1 VVVGGGGGG
10 GGGGGTGGAVGAG
23 GRGGGGSF
31 AIVLLNST
39 EIEIRANAV
48 SSGRGGRGGTGGAGG
63 TAGAGG
69 PGGDGG
75 SQGGTDLDFGGEIAE
90 VFGFSLD
97 LPDAA
102 IQTGGN
108 GGAGGNGGKGG
119 NGGAGGGGGGGP
131 SICIVED
138 RASSSLRSANTFVL
152 GAPGTG
158 GASRGIAESVE
169 GNPGA
174 DGAGAEFAKL
184 AGPSAVNLFLQLVV
198 PEKH

>member
-1 VVVGGGGGG
+1 MWGSSEESAALCTVLAAGGPAEKTSHAVGLGGG
-10 GGGGGTGGAVGAG
+10 
-23 GRGGGGSF
+23 GGGGSF

-63 TAGAGG
+63 YGG
-69 PGGDGG
+69 K
-75 SQGGTDLDFGGEIAE
+75 
-90 VFGFSLD
+90 
-97 LPDAA
+97 
-102 IQTGGN
+102 GGN
-108 GGAGGNGGKGG
+108 GG

-131 SICIVED
+131 SIGIVED
-138 RASSSLRSANTFVL
+138 RASSSVRSANTFVL

-174 DGAGAEFAKL
+174 NGAGAEFAKL
-184 AGPSAVNLFLQLVV
+184 AGPSAANMFLQLVV